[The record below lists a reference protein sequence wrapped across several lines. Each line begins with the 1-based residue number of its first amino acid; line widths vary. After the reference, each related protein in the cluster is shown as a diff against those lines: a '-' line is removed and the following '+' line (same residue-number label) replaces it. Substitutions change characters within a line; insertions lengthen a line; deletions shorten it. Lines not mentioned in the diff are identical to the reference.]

1 MRLNG
6 RALPSTFTLHT
17 SHFTLQVRGVR
28 LNGRTLPSRSFRRV
42 NLAGD
47 LPAVEIRVRWAGVHF
62 ARGQEVLPSHPEV
75 LPSHPSGVDETRG
88 ERVTKRAGVT
98 ASSDELGSKWAG
110 APRDETRGGDELG
123 SKWAG
128 APRDETRGGD
138 ELGSKWAG
146 AFRVPRAVMAQL
158 LARNA
163 SYNLTYDLDPRGN
176 DKSVSK
182 QASK

>member
-1 MRLNG
+1 M
-6 RALPSTFTLHT
+6 
-17 SHFTLQVRGVR
+17 R

-110 APRDETRGGDELG
+110 A
-123 SKWAG
+123 
-128 APRDETRGGD
+128 
-138 ELGSKWAG
+138 
-146 AFRVPRAVMAQL
+146 FRVPRAVMAQL